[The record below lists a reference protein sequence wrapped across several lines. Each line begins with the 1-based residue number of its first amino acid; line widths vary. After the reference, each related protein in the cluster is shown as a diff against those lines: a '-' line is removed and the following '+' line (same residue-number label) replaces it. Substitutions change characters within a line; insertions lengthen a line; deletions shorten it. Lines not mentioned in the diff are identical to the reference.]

1 MASAQLGT
9 DADAHPCIEKLHF
22 QTFTYPRDVPNF
34 PTSGLWHFLVGGHPW
49 EDQGMQG
56 RMLYTKGRD
65 EEGSKFAVN

>member
-1 MASAQLGT
+1 MASAQLRT
-9 DADAHPCIEKLHF
+9 DADDHPCIEKLHF
-22 QTFTYPRDVPNF
+22 QTFIPAGRAKLPH
-34 PTSGLWHFLVGGHPW
+34 LWALALFVGGHPW